1 MFRSRIWLELCDS
14 RDWIGA
20 LEVCYVI
27 DALYNVSSKIIH
39 VTKAQPA
46 KYDKIKEM
54 IQDPK
59 DGQQIVRIISSRD
72 NNVHEVETADTGT
85 MTNRRYASNYV
96 KETCDENVEEFEEKF
111 SGPCHLSPNRNRPRL
126 LVAFEDESTSSKDDS

>member
-1 MFRSRIWLELCDS
+1 M
-14 RDWIGA
+14 G
-20 LEVCYVI
+20 
-27 DALYNVSSKIIH
+27 SSAG
-39 VTKAQPA
+39 TQPE

-72 NNVHEVETADTGT
+72 NNVHEVETADTYTLRGT
-85 MTNRRYASNYV
+85 ITNGRYASNYV

-111 SGPCHLSPNRNRPRL
+111 SGPCHLSPNRNRPSL